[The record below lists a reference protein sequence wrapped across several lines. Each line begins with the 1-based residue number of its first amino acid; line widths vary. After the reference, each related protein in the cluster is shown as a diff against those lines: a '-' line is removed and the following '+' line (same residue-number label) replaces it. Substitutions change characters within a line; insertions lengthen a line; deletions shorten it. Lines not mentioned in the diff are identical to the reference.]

1 MNSPIKSNRIE
12 INTGNQKGDKME
24 HFRIG
29 ENLEKDMKYCI
40 CREPWNRTKMIGC
53 DYCEEWYH
61 IACLSLKRSDVQK
74 LKNIQWKCP
83 KCELLDGQ
91 RSQFDKET
99 IKLNFACPLIQ
110 QNEKN
115 VGTTFEQE
123 EDQKVMKSRTK
134 IREND
139 AVILDDFDEKIEN
152 DGPHQFV
159 RSLTEKN
166 DKLMFRQEKD
176 QKVMISGTKIREND
190 VVILDDFEKKIE
202 NDGDQF
208 VRSLIEK
215 NDELIFEQEEDQ
227 QVMKSGTNDLVILD
241 DFDEK
246 IENNGDQFVYTL
258 NRKNKQFTCI
268 EQEKDQN
275 MIKSKTKNNCGNEEV
290 ILDNS
295 DDEIENNGYEIVCE
309 KIICIE
315 QEEDQKFIKSE
326 AINCKCEIVI
336 LDDSDEEIKNNDNQ
350 LVCQL
355 MEKNETLI
363 KESSNGLNSPDS
375 EKSREIRT
383 KRECQRRLEQRN
395 YMALLKTQVPEI
407 ADMDKPSKLTIL
419 RKAMD
424 YCHLLSNMD
433 SQIRKDQAKEL
444 ARNQMLTKKC
454 KNSIF
459 ALKRQKI
466 LFICKDAII

>member
-1 MNSPIKSNRIE
+1 
-12 INTGNQKGDKME
+12 ME

-61 IACLSLKRSDVQK
+61 IACLSLKRSDVKK

-115 VGTTFEQE
+115 VGATFEQE

-152 DGPHQFV
+152 DGHQFV
-159 RSLTEKN
+159 RPLIEKN
-166 DKLMFRQEKD
+166 DKLMSRQEKD
-176 QKVMISGTKIREND
+176 QKVMISGIKIREND

-202 NDGDQF
+202 NDGEQF
-208 VRSLIEK
+208 VRSLIEN

-246 IENNGDQFVYTL
+246 IENN
-258 NRKNKQFTCI
+258 
-268 EQEKDQN
+268 N
-275 MIKSKTKNNCGNEEV
+275 MIKSKTKNDCGNEEV

-326 AINCKCEIVI
+326 ATNCKCEIII

-355 MEKNETLI
+355 IEKNETLI

-407 ADMDKPSKLTIL
+407 ADMDKQPSKLTIL